1 MSDTV
6 NAAVKALNEKMDGNG
21 FDGTAKMTIENEGSL
36 IIDENGAHA
45 GDEAADV
52 TMTASADTFLSIV
65 EGDLDPTS
73 AFMSGKLAIEG
84 DMSAAMRLAQV
95 LA

>member
-1 MSDTV
+1 
-6 NAAVKALNEKMDGNG
+6 
-21 FDGTAKMTIENEGSL
+21 
-36 IIDENGAHA
+36 
-45 GDEAADV
+45 
-52 TMTASADTFLSIV
+52 MTASADTFLSIV